1 MWDHVQ
7 ESGQRLKLDT
17 VSSRKATTVADSGNA
32 ATYSA
37 SLDPSDRREVCLA
50 RPRAGVAL
58 VPIAWTVASMDSGCY
73 RYAELLFIYLFI
85 FIYYV
90 IVHEVQIQLQNT
102 EDKKSEK
109 EIKDNSKK

>member
-1 MWDHVQ
+1 M
-7 ESGQRLKLDT
+7 KLDI

-37 SLDPSDRREVCLA
+37 SSDPFDRREVYLV

-85 FIYYV
+85 YYV
-90 IVHEVQIQLQNT
+90 IVHEVQIQL
-102 EDKKSEK
+102 
-109 EIKDNSKK
+109 